1 MAEFQLRPRYRALAI
16 AAMATGGALDVVALV
31 VLGGALLPVVTG
43 AIGVLLG
50 GGYLVSPMW
59 RWEVVVD
66 DAGVALRSKKGER
79 FRVAWSDVREVVAS
93 PATKTCFVDGGEPG
107 KSFIVPGDG
116 APAPYD
122 IERKAELYDA
132 ILAHVEVAKVREVAT
147 LEEAKRS

>member
-1 MAEFQLRPRYRALAI
+1 MASFRLRPRYRALAI
-16 AAMATGGALDVVALV
+16 AAMATGGALDVVALA

-50 GGYLVSPMW
+50 GGYLISPMW

-66 DAGVALRSKKGER
+66 DTSVAVRSKNGER
-79 FRVAWSDVREVVAS
+79 FRVAWADVKAVVAS
-93 PATKTCFVDGGEPG
+93 PSTKTCFVDGGEPS
-107 KSFIVPGDG
+107 KSFVVPGDG

-132 ILAHVEVAKVREVAT
+132 ILAHVDAAKVQEVAT
-147 LEEAKRS
+147 LEQAKKS